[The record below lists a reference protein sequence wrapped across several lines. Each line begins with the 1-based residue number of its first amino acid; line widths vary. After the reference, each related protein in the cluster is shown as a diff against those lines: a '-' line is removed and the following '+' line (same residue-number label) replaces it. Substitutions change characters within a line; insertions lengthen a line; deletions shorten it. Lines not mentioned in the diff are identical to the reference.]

1 MYLPIPL
8 ADGSTDS
15 DVPDTS
21 LLSAHEKE
29 AIDLVLS
36 LDRPSREGERMRSVL
51 GGLAQGFDSMRRMGT
66 IGEDEEEEEVAAS
79 SNANGSETKDIIDGA
94 SARVS
99 ELLLTLRDVIDSRV
113 DYARAFVALGG
124 LSLLLGGA
132 AERSGQVPR
141 AVRSTCLRVLADL
154 VRLNR
159 SVQYSLLDNE
169 GIRALAAMYFNEV
182 RNAAA
187 TTTTISICRHE
198 ADGGKIRGRIVQ
210 TMEAAICGH
219 AGAERMFC
227 ESADARRVLESGIG
241 MHNAADDSM
250 PPPAA
255 LRRQSLKFLCE
266 LLGPVGQRCR
276 QSYPQRIAVFAPA
289 LTYMAENMLDDATEP
304 DWECRELSITILRH
318 VVRSCAE
325 GREVVSEMKEVI
337 VTTGLRR
344 MEEMRSLHRQNSNA
358 SETER
363 ADEELY
369 LWKQLID
376 ELDKVVYS
384 KNIYGI

>member
-21 LLSAHEKE
+21 LLSAHERE

-66 IGEDEEEEEVAAS
+66 IGEDEGEEE
-79 SNANGSETKDIIDGA
+79 TPDIDEA
-94 SARVS
+94 SASVS
-99 ELLLTLRDVIDSRV
+99 ELLLTLRDFVGERI
-113 DYARAFVALGG
+113 DYARAFVAIGG

-132 AERSGQVPR
+132 AERDGHVPR

-182 RNAAA
+182 TDTTAA
-187 TTTTISICRHE
+187 TISICQHE

-376 ELDKVVYS
+376 ELEKVVYS